1 MDLRFLEVT
10 LKKDDKKMLIPL
22 IDIIS
27 VSGENDGTTFIQ
39 LGCTDDLNDQVG
51 LIVKESYQQIKLAL
65 LKAVLLV

>member
-22 IDIIS
+22 IGIVS

-39 LGCTDDLNDQVG
+39 LGCTDDLNEQVG

-65 LKAVLLV
+65 LKAVLSV

>member
-10 LKKDDKKMLIPL
+10 LKKDDKKMLVPL
-22 IDIIS
+22 IDIVS
-27 VSGENDGTTFIQ
+27 VSGEEDGTTFIQ
-39 LGCTDDLNDQVG
+39 LGCTDDLSDSVG

>member
-22 IDIIS
+22 IDIVS
-27 VSGENDGTTFIQ
+27 VSGEADGTTFIQ
-39 LGCTDDLNDQVG
+39 LGCTDDLEDSVG